1 MYIFSAGHCSVDN
14 QYICSFQG
22 KTTSPALS
30 SVHLPA
36 VFCVG
41 LRPHVL
47 FLSTL
52 VCSLMS
58 LAILLMRLYKHG
70 FWFYSEIKF
79 YSKLFPLLDF
89 TIFYLLFHSFPVW
102 EYFIDLSIGTGL
114 PIFAFWL
121 DIFFFNGFCLVQRQI
136 SLMWGED
143 YTCLKSYRL
152 FL

>member
-1 MYIFSAGHCSVDN
+1 MYIFSAGHFSVDN

-36 VFCVG
+36 VFHVG

-52 VCSLMS
+52 ACSLMS

-70 FWFYSEIKF
+70 FWFYSEIKILQQTF
-79 YSKLFPLLDF
+79 
-89 TIFYLLFHSFPVW
+89 SFPGFYNLLPPLPQFPCVRVF
-102 EYFIDLSIGTGL
+102 YRFINWNWATNLCILIGYVFLQWFLSGAKTNFLNVG
-114 PIFAFWL
+114 W
-121 DIFFFNGFCLVQRQI
+121 
-136 SLMWGED
+136 
-143 YTCLKSYRL
+143 RL
-152 FL
+152 HLSEVL